1 MHYDDPTSETLSLLS
16 SVMEEYYPDLIK
28 NNVTVDVTMAFA
40 KEGEPLK
47 CGGYPALAFVKIT
60 SLKHRVKGLKDSEI
74 TIDGQIW
81 ETLTDPQRRA
91 IIDHELQHLIIALDK
106 EGNAKIDDAGRVK
119 LRLRRHDYQL
129 GWFREVAN
137 RHGENSTECYQAKI
151 LLKNDGSTFF
161 PKENQD

>member
-1 MHYDDPTSETLSLLS
+1 MHYDAPTPETLSLLS

-28 NNVTVDVTMAFA
+28 NNVTVDVTMAYA

-47 CGGYPALAFVKIT
+47 AGGYPALAYIKIT
-60 SLKHRVKGLKDSEI
+60 SLKHRIKGLKDCEI

-81 ETLTDPQRRA
+81 ETLTEAQQKA
-91 IIDHELQHLIIALDK
+91 VVDHELHHVIVTTDK
-106 EGNAKIDDAGRVK
+106 EGNTKIDDAGRAK

-151 LLKNDGSTFF
+151 LLKNDGPTFF
-161 PKENQD
+161 PKVFQE